1 MPVAFVAA
9 YEKGSNV
16 DKDYYVNKHI
26 PLVTSTCKCPG
37 TGPFLPFLEKKD
49 CLLIYVWGT
58 SGNDPAMKRWT
69 AATSLDENDPY
80 EAVFQAVF
88 ESKEA
93 LEKSLKDLGEEK
105 NATFYEDA
113 KKFSTKE
120 PKVYHMEIRATSSS

>member
-1 MPVAFVAA
+1 MV
-9 YEKGSNV
+9 
-16 DKDYYVNKHI
+16 
-26 PLVTSTCKCPG
+26 
-37 TGPFLPFLEKKD
+37 
-49 CLLIYVWGT
+49 
-58 SGNDPAMKRWT
+58 RWT
-69 AATSLDENDPY
+69 AATSLTDDDPY

-105 NATFYEDA
+105 NASFYEDA

>member
-26 PLVTSTCKCPG
+26 PLVTST
-37 TGPFLPFLEKKD
+37 
-49 CLLIYVWGT
+49 
-58 SGNDPAMKRWT
+58 S
-69 AATSLDENDPY
+69 TSLDENDPY

-88 ESKEA
+88 ESKDA

-120 PKVYHMEIRATSSS
+120 PKVYHMEIRATSS

>member
-16 DKDYYVNKHI
+16 DKEYYISKHI
-26 PLVTSTCKCPG
+26 PLVTST
-37 TGPFLPFLEKKD
+37 
-49 CLLIYVWGT
+49 W
-58 SGNDPAMKRWT
+58 NDPAMIRWT
-69 AATSLDENDPY
+69 AATSMDENDPY

-93 LEKSLKDLGEEK
+93 LDKSLKDLGEEK
-105 NATFYEDA
+105 NATFYADA

-120 PKVYHMEIRATSSS
+120 PKVYNMEIRATSSS